1 MSMLDCYFVR
11 HNELQILN
19 VKKFQFSDY
28 LSSSLLLLSTTNS
41 SIAAA
46 AAAAAAFALFIEEE
60 VVECLLQFQVLRCML
75 FPSCTLFLVL
85 DAGER
90 LNMLR
95 QQAPPSIFE
104 YPGCTAE
111 TGLQRDSI
119 HRNRHNISS
128 HNRQDWIG

>member
-46 AAAAAAFALFIEEE
+46 ATGVTAFALFIEEE
-60 VVECLLQFQVLRCML
+60 VVECLLQF
-75 FPSCTLFLVL
+75 
-85 DAGER
+85 
-90 LNMLR
+90 
-95 QQAPPSIFE
+95 
-104 YPGCTAE
+104 
-111 TGLQRDSI
+111 
-119 HRNRHNISS
+119 
-128 HNRQDWIG
+128 

>member
-46 AAAAAAFALFIEEE
+46 GAAAFALFIEEE
-60 VVECLLQFQVLRCML
+60 VVECLLQF
-75 FPSCTLFLVL
+75 
-85 DAGER
+85 
-90 LNMLR
+90 
-95 QQAPPSIFE
+95 
-104 YPGCTAE
+104 
-111 TGLQRDSI
+111 
-119 HRNRHNISS
+119 
-128 HNRQDWIG
+128 

>member
-46 AAAAAAFALFIEEE
+46 AVGASAAAFALFIEEE
-60 VVECLLQFQVLRCML
+60 VVE
-75 FPSCTLFLVL
+75 FL
-85 DAGER
+85 
-90 LNMLR
+90 
-95 QQAPPSIFE
+95 
-104 YPGCTAE
+104 
-111 TGLQRDSI
+111 
-119 HRNRHNISS
+119 
-128 HNRQDWIG
+128 

>member
-28 LSSSLLLLSTTNS
+28 LSSSLLLSTTNS

-46 AAAAAAFALFIEEE
+46 GAAAFALFIEEE

-75 FPSCTLFLVL
+75 FHSCTLFPVL
-85 DAGER
+85 DAGEH

-95 QQAPPSIFE
+95 QQAPPPIFE

-111 TGLQRDSI
+111 TGLGRDSR
-119 HRNRHNISS
+119 HRDRHNISS
-128 HNRQDWIG
+128 HNRQDWIS